1 MSEHVKLSD
10 LKVLEMTEY
19 EKMMTGLAHLPDQN
33 ELKALRRKAH
43 EILFKFNHTSPNNDE
58 EKSTLLCQLF
68 GQADKTTS
76 INQPFHCDY
85 GMNIR
90 VGKNFF
96 ANFNCVMLDSGGI
109 TIGDNVMLAPNVS
122 LYTVGHPLDAELRNE
137 GWEQAAPITIGNNV
151 WIGGSVVILPGVT
164 IGDNVVIGA
173 GSVVTKNIP
182 ANSLAAGNPC
192 RILREITNADREK
205 YIQCFKPE

>member
-1 MSEHVKLSD
+1 
-10 LKVLEMTEY
+10 
-19 EKMMTGLAHLPDQN
+19 
-33 ELKALRRKAH
+33 
-43 EILFKFNHTSPNNDE
+43 
-58 EKSTLLCQLF
+58 
-68 GQADKTTS
+68 
-76 INQPFHCDY
+76 
-85 GMNIR
+85 
-90 VGKNFF
+90 
-96 ANFNCVMLDSGGI
+96 
-109 TIGDNVMLAPNVS
+109 MLAPNVS

-151 WIGGSVVILPGVT
+151 WIGGSVVILPGIT

-182 ANSLAAGNPC
+182 ANSLAVGNPC

>member
-1 MSEHVKLSD
+1 
-10 LKVLEMTEY
+10 MTEY
-19 EKMMTGLAHLPDQN
+19 EKMMTGLAHLPNQK
-33 ELKALRRKAH
+33 ELISLRRKAR
-43 EILFKFNHTSPNNDE
+43 EILFEFNHTLPNNNE
-58 EKSTLLCQLF
+58 EKSALLCQLF
-68 GQADKTTS
+68 GQADKTTF

-85 GMNIR
+85 GINIK

-137 GWEQAAPITIGNNV
+137 GCEQAAPITIGNNV
-151 WIGGSVVILPGVT
+151 WIGGSVVILPGIT

-182 ANSLAAGNPC
+182 ANSLAVGNPC